1 MFVCSAIG
9 ARHADRTARSA
20 MRERPRRTRRN
31 SAERRRQ
38 VGGLAAGFA
47 FRDLDGLFA
56 YFETV
61 MMGILY
67 FHSTNTYINFY
78 VLKLVKS
85 LSRLIF

>member
-1 MFVCSAIG
+1 MLIGRLGRPCASDRDGPEGILPNGDVKSAVW
-9 ARHADRTARSA
+9 
-20 MRERPRRTRRN
+20 PR
-31 SAERRRQ
+31 
-38 VGGLAAGFA
+38 GFA

-61 MMGILY
+61 MMEILY